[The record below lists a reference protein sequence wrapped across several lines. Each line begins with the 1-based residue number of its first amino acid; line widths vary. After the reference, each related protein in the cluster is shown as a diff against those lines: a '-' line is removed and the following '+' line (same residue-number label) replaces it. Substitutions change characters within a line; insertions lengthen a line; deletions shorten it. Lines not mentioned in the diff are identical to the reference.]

1 MTQVLERPPLT
12 DTSSKQRFYLAA
24 VSNAPLLYWEG
35 STWIPAKDAAQVFPS
50 YEAAL
55 QEKPRATKA
64 APVGASVVVSKF

>member
-12 DTSSKQRFYLAA
+12 DTTSKQRFYLAA
-24 VSNAPLLYWEG
+24 LSNAPLVYWEG
-35 STWIPAKDAAQVFPS
+35 SIWVAVKDAARIFPS

-64 APVGASVVVSKF
+64 APVGASVVISKF

>member
-12 DTSSKQRFYLAA
+12 DTTSKQRFYLAA
-24 VSNAPLLYWEG
+24 LSNAPLVYWEG
-35 STWIPAKDAAQVFPS
+35 SIWIAAKDAARVFPS

-55 QEKPRATKA
+55 QEKPRATKV